1 MWLVVL
7 FALAAVFV
15 YFQEADLL
23 LMLLPYS
30 NIEKTRPFKDRVVW
44 IVGASS
50 GIGAS
55 LTGDMIQG
63 GAKVIISARRAN
75 KLQEVATECRET
87 YGIEPYLL
95 PLDMLDPKGQ
105 ANAVKNVIKLFG
117 RIDILVLN
125 AGQTQRNSA
134 ITTSLQD
141 TRDLM
146 ELNFLSQISLTKLV
160 LPIMMENDVMAGSS
174 RSKGQV
180 VVTSSLS
187 GLIGTPVAASYSATK
202 FALHGYFN
210 ALRAEVQELN
220 NIAVTI
226 VCPGPV
232 HSEIGSAAKV
242 QPGKKGSD
250 DEGRKM
256 ETKRCSELMARGIY
270 YELQEIWIANNP
282 FILFAYLQQYFPGL
296 SRQVHTKIAG
306 PGRIKALDSNNG
318 KELFDVAGMI
328 KSYLTG
334 Q

>member
-63 GAKVIISARRAN
+63 GMMKIDTLTITITLTLILTLTLTLTLFAPLHQKQIKSGAKVIISARRAN

-180 VVTSSLS
+180 VV
-187 GLIGTPVAASYSATK
+187 
-202 FALHGYFN
+202 
-210 ALRAEVQELN
+210 
-220 NIAVTI
+220 
-226 VCPGPV
+226 
-232 HSEIGSAAKV
+232 
-242 QPGKKGSD
+242 
-250 DEGRKM
+250 
-256 ETKRCSELMARGIY
+256 
-270 YELQEIWIANNP
+270 
-282 FILFAYLQQYFPGL
+282 
-296 SRQVHTKIAG
+296 
-306 PGRIKALDSNNG
+306 
-318 KELFDVAGMI
+318 
-328 KSYLTG
+328 
-334 Q
+334 